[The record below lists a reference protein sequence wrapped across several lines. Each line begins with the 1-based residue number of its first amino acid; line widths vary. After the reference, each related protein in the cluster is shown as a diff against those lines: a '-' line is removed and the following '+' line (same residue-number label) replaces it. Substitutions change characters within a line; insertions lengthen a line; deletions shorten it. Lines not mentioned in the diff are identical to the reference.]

1 MQRFKNILVVCDVQ
15 SDNQPALLRA
25 VRLARANNAQVTLV
39 DVMDAAPGE
48 LHRLFAALP
57 GARPTEIADQLRS
70 DYDDRLAALAEG
82 IRAEGIAVSVTVL
95 EGTAFLEIIRHVI
108 RSGADLLI
116 KTVNAGGGS
125 TGLFSRGCDLH
136 LLRKCPCPVWMLK
149 DSDGA
154 TADNILVAVDPDPDD
169 LTRRALNTQVME
181 MATSLSEADGAHLHV
196 VNVWRLQEEQALRSG
211 RLHIDTA
218 EIARVLEHERIKS
231 KARLDQLMAA
241 FPAGKTLRSV
251 HHIKGLAGDV
261 ILAYAARHGIDAIVM
276 GTVGRTGV
284 SGFFIGNTAE
294 EILNAVNCSVIA
306 VKPPGFVSPVAA
318 DLAG

>member
-1 MQRFKNILVVCDVQ
+1 MQRFKNILVICDAQ
-15 SDNQPALLRA
+15 SDGNPALTRA
-25 VRLARANNAQVTLV
+25 RQLARRNGAKVSLV
-39 DVMDAAPGE
+39 SVIEAAPGE
-48 LHRLFAALP
+48 LNRLFAALP
-57 GARPTEIADQLRS
+57 DDRQTEISDQLRAYHTDKLETFAES
-70 DYDDRLAALAEG
+70 FRAAA
-82 IRAEGIAVSVTVL
+82 IPVTVTVL
-95 EGTAFLEIIRHVI
+95 EGTAFLEIIRFVI
-108 RSGADLLI
+108 RQGNDLLV
-116 KTVNAGGGS
+116 KSVSANSAAGK
-125 TGLFSRGCDLH
+125 LFSRGCDLQ

-169 LTRRALNTQVME
+169 LTRQALNTQVME

-211 RLHIDTA
+211 RLHIDSA

-231 KARLDQLMAA
+231 KARLDQLMAD
-241 FPAGKTLRSV
+241 FLAGKTPRSV

-261 ILAYAARHGIDAIVM
+261 IPAYAARHGIDAIVM